1 MKDCSNNI
9 RTQYLSILNGN
20 ISYGGKNVPVYG
32 NDTFETMPQNYIIIG
47 DITESADNNNQLFI
61 SGADVVIDIFSEQ
74 YMTRNNSIIDDIA
87 DQVLTLLIPTTGVHD
102 IGDSEFQIY
111 ANARTS
117 SRYLTMQEG
126 NNFVNRKILIIN
138 NLIIQ
143 K

>member
-9 RTQYLSILNGN
+9 RVQYLSKLNGN

-32 NDTFETMPQNYIIIG
+32 TDSFQTVPQNYVIIG
-47 DITESADNNNQLFI
+47 DITETADNNNQLFVTE
-61 SGADVVIDIFSEQ
+61 ADVVIDIFSEQ

-87 DQVLTLLIPTTGVHD
+87 DQILTLLIPTTGVQD
-102 IGDSEFQIY
+102 IGDNEFQIY
-111 ANARTS
+111 AKARTS

-126 NNFVNRKILIIN
+126 NNFINRKILIIN
-138 NLIIQ
+138 NSIIQ

>member
-9 RTQYLSILNGN
+9 RTQYLSTLNGN
-20 ISYGGKNVPVYG
+20 ISYNGKNVPVYG
-32 NDTFETMPQNYIIIG
+32 TDTFSTVPENYVIIG
-47 DITESADNNNQLFI
+47 DITETADNNNQLFV

-87 DQVLTLLIPTTGVHD
+87 DQILTLLIPTTGVKD
-102 IGDSEFQIY
+102 MGDAEFQIY
-111 ANARTS
+111 ATARTS

-126 NNFVNRKILIIN
+126 NNFINRKILIIN
-138 NLIIQ
+138 NSIIQ

>member
-9 RTQYLSILNGN
+9 RVRYLAILNGN
-20 ISYGGKNVPVYG
+20 ITYGGKNVPVYG
-32 NDTFETMPQNYIIIG
+32 TDAFETVPQNYIIIG
-47 DITESADNNNQLFI
+47 DITESADNNNQLFV

-87 DQVLTLLIPTTGVHD
+87 DQILTLLIPTTGVQD
-102 IGDSEFQIY
+102 MGDNEFQIY
-111 ANARTS
+111 ATARTS

-126 NNFVNRKILIIN
+126 NNFINRKILIIN
-138 NLIIQ
+138 NSIIQ

>member
-9 RTQYLSILNGN
+9 RVQYLSKLSGN
-20 ISYGGKNVPVYG
+20 ITYGGKSVPVYG
-32 NDTFETMPQNYIIIG
+32 TDTFQTVPQNYVIIG

-61 SGADVVIDIFSEQ
+61 TMADVVIDIFSEQ

-87 DQVLTLLIPTTGVHD
+87 DQILTLLIPTTGVQD
-102 IGDSEFQIY
+102 MGDAEFQIY
-111 ANARTS
+111 AKARTS

-126 NNFVNRKILIIN
+126 NNFINRKILIIN
-138 NLIIQ
+138 NSIIQ

>member
-9 RTQYLSILNGN
+9 RVQYLSKLNGN

-32 NDTFETMPQNYIIIG
+32 NDTFQTMPQNYVIIG

-61 SGADVVIDIFSEQ
+61 TMADVVIDIFSEQ

-87 DQVLTLLIPTTGVHD
+87 DQILTLLIPTTGVQD
-102 IGDSEFQIY
+102 MGDNEFQIY
-111 ANARTS
+111 AKARTS

-126 NNFVNRKILIIN
+126 NNFINRKILIIN
-138 NLIIQ
+138 NSIIQ

>member
-9 RTQYLSILNGN
+9 RVQYLSKLNGN

-32 NDTFETMPQNYIIIG
+32 TDSFQTVPQNYVIIG
-47 DITESADNNNQLFI
+47 DITETADNNNQLFI
-61 SGADVVIDIFSEQ
+61 TEADVVIDIFSEQ

-87 DQVLTLLIPTTGVHD
+87 DQILTLLIPTTGVQD
-102 IGDSEFQIY
+102 IGDAEFQIY
-111 ANARTS
+111 AKARTS

-126 NNFVNRKILIIN
+126 NNFINRKIITIN
-138 NLIIQ
+138 NSIIQ

>member
-20 ISYGGKNVPVYG
+20 ISYNGRNVPVYG
-32 NDTFETMPQNYIIIG
+32 NDTFETMPENYVIIG
-47 DITESADNNNQLFI
+47 DITETADNNNQRFV

-87 DQVLTLLIPTTGVHD
+87 DQILTLLIPTTGVQD
-102 IGDSEFQIY
+102 IGDNEFPIY
-111 ANARTS
+111 ATARTS

-126 NNFVNRKILIIN
+126 NNFINRKILIIN
-138 NLIIQ
+138 NSIIQ

>member
-20 ISYGGKNVPVYG
+20 ISYNGRNVPVYG
-32 NDTFETMPQNYIIIG
+32 NDTFETMPENYVIIG
-47 DITESADNNNQLFI
+47 DITETADNNNQLFV

-87 DQVLTLLIPTTGVHD
+87 DQILTLLIPTTGVQD
-102 IGDSEFQIY
+102 IGDGEFQIY
-111 ANARTS
+111 ATARTS

-126 NNFVNRKILIIN
+126 NNFINRKILIIN
-138 NLIIQ
+138 NTIIQ

>member
-9 RTQYLSILNGN
+9 RVQYLSKLSGN
-20 ISYGGKNVPVYG
+20 ITYGGKSVPVYG
-32 NDTFETMPQNYIIIG
+32 TDTFQTVPQNYVIIG

-61 SGADVVIDIFSEQ
+61 TEADVVIDIFSEQ

-87 DQVLTLLIPTTGVHD
+87 DQILTLLIPTTGVQD
-102 IGDSEFQIY
+102 MGDAEFQIY
-111 ANARTS
+111 AKARTS

-126 NNFVNRKILIIN
+126 NNFINRKILIIN
-138 NLIIQ
+138 NSIIQ

>member
-9 RTQYLSILNGN
+9 RVQYLSKLSGN
-20 ISYGGKNVPVYG
+20 ITYGGKSVPVYG
-32 NDTFETMPQNYIIIG
+32 TDSFQTVPQNYVIIG

-61 SGADVVIDIFSEQ
+61 TMADVVIDIFSEQ

-87 DQVLTLLIPTTGVHD
+87 DQILTLLIPTTGVQD
-102 IGDSEFQIY
+102 MGDAEFQIY
-111 ANARTS
+111 AKARTS

-126 NNFVNRKILIIN
+126 NNFINRKILIIN
-138 NLIIQ
+138 NSIIQ

>member
-20 ISYGGKNVPVYG
+20 ISYNGRNVPVYG
-32 NDTFETMPQNYIIIG
+32 NDTFETMPENYVIIG
-47 DITESADNNNQLFI
+47 DITETADNNNQLFV

-87 DQVLTLLIPTTGVHD
+87 DQILTLLIPTTGVQD
-102 IGDSEFQIY
+102 IGDNEFQIY
-111 ANARTS
+111 ATSRTS

-126 NNFVNRKILIIN
+126 NNFINRKILIIN
-138 NLIIQ
+138 NSIIQ

>member
-9 RTQYLSILNGN
+9 RTRYLAILNGN
-20 ISYGGKNVPVYG
+20 ISYNGRNVPVYG
-32 NDTFETMPQNYIIIG
+32 NDTFETMPENYVIIG
-47 DITESADNNNQLFI
+47 DITETADNNNQLFV

-87 DQVLTLLIPTTGVHD
+87 DQILTLLIPTTGVQD
-102 IGDSEFQIY
+102 MGDGEFQIY
-111 ANARTS
+111 ATARTS

-126 NNFVNRKILIIN
+126 NNYINRKILIIN
-138 NLIIQ
+138 NSIIQ